1 MVRIGTRHST
11 TRKERQKVNKAMK
24 TSVFLLTVLLALAFC
39 SLANAQVDM
48 KHGQD
53 SDTQLRL
60 GTYLHDADG
69 NQDWVREY
77 DGRSFGFGLESLSS
91 YGYSNSLAYWLEMT
105 DVVNHNEAIDFQM
118 ALRNQ
123 LTLNLSTDAMTHRL
137 ARPSAVDPFLAGTP
151 AAGGNTFK
159 DLVPGLHGDMDRR
172 VDNAEIALTPCKD
185 QQIRLVGGWWQETE
199 KGLAPILFRA
209 RVIPGQ
215 PAFPAGIIS
224 GDRLGGAVVLDRNT
238 TENKFG
244 TDVAVGSRSALSY
257 RFTDTRFR
265 DHGLPVAASDFP
277 GLSAIIQPNTETR
290 TNVFKARSKLSNRL
304 YFTGVQTS
312 RNRDN
317 KTSTLDVTGVA
328 LPRTNRVEIDAT
340 NVALN
345 FLATNSLNFTGRYRK
360 YSLDNRV
367 PPVLVGGIADN
378 QAVSR
383 DESSYSLEGSFTG
396 IRRAFLS
403 GGYERLDVDRS
414 ASALHANHPEFEHPF
429 TARDTDTHIW
439 RLGARYYPTDKLSM
453 SGNWEKRNINDP
465 VYAGSPTD
473 RDNLNVE
480 ATYMVQENFAIYG
493 NFYRWNERN
502 DQIRVPLADVPT
514 PAVDAAGQSL
524 REDAAGQ
531 QYKNNMST
539 GLLGA
544 WFALNSKLT
553 LDANVSRVKT
563 NSRSTL
569 IFGTDPAFLPQ
580 LFPDLA
586 PYDATDNQWSLGLT
600 YAFRPKWRVYTRY
613 MNSNSDGK
621 TILDLT
627 TSAGAPL
634 PVGPTWTPV
643 SIDEHRYT
651 VGLGCSLS
659 ASEDLLLEL
668 SRADW
673 ADQIDSSQSGQ
684 FNLIRLAWEHR
695 Y

>member
-1 MVRIGTRHST
+1 M
-11 TRKERQKVNKAMK
+11 NKTMK

-69 NQDWVREY
+69 NQDGVREY

-91 YGYSNSLAYWLEMT
+91 YGYNNSFAYWLEMS
-105 DVVNHNEAIDFQM
+105 DVVNQNEAIDLQM
-118 ALRNQ
+118 ALRNK

-151 AAGGNTFK
+151 AAGGNSFR
-159 DLVPGLHGDMDRR
+159 DLIPGVHTEMDRR
-172 VDNAEIALTPCKD
+172 VNDAEIGLTPWKD
-185 QQIRLVGGWWQETE
+185 QKIRLVGGWWQETE

-215 PAFPAGIIS
+215 PAIPAGIAS
-224 GDRLGGAVVLDRNT
+224 GDRLGSALILDRDT
-238 TENKFG
+238 TEKKWG
-244 TDVAVGSRSALSY
+244 TDLAIGSRSALSY
-257 RFTDTRFR
+257 RFTDTRFK
-265 DHGLPVAASDFP
+265 DDAGNPVNALSNFP
-277 GLSAIIQPNTETR
+277 GLSAIVQPNSVTH
-290 TNVFKARSKLSNRL
+290 TNTFKARSRLTNKL
-304 YFTGVQTS
+304 YFTGVQTA

-317 KTSTLDVTGVA
+317 NTSTLDFTGVA

-340 NVALN
+340 NVAMTY
-345 FLATNSLNFTGRYRK
+345 LATNSLNFTGRYRK
-360 YSLDNRV
+360 YSLDNLV
-367 PPVLVGGIADN
+367 PPVLVAGIADN

-383 DESSYSLEGSFTG
+383 DESSLSLDASFTG

-403 GGYERLDVDRS
+403 GSFERLNVDRNVS
-414 ASALHANHPEFEHPF
+414 PLHPGHQEFEHPF
-429 TARDTDTHIW
+429 TSQSTDSDIW
-439 RLGARYYPTDKLSM
+439 RLGARFYPTDKLSM
-453 SGNWEKRNINDP
+453 SGNWEKRNISDP
-465 VYAGSPTD
+465 GFAGTPTD
-473 RDNLNVE
+473 KDNLNLE

-493 NFYRWNERN
+493 NFNRWDEHNSEV
-502 DQIRVPLADVPT
+502 RVPLADIPT
-514 PAVDAAGQSL
+514 PSTDAATQEDRSAAAGQEY
-524 REDAAGQ
+524 R
-531 QYKNNMST
+531 NNMST

-563 NSRSTL
+563 DARAL
-569 IFGTDPAFLPQ
+569 WIIGTDPLFLPQ

-586 PYDATDNQWSLGLT
+586 PYNATDNQWSLGLT
-600 YAFRPKWRVYTRY
+600 YAFQPKWRVYGRY
-613 MNSNSDGK
+613 MNSSSDGK
-621 TILDLT
+621 TTIDLT
-627 TSAGAPL
+627 TSAGDPL

-659 ASEDLLLEL
+659 TSEDLLIEL

-673 ADQIDSSQSGQ
+673 ADRIDSSQSGQ
-684 FNLIRLAWEHR
+684 FNLIRFAWEHR